1 MIPAVN
7 PPQITQISWEVLSK
21 RFTTKAVLNLSQL
34 TAIQR
39 ILLTSDGTLTDLLEC
54 YSLEPIQ
61 VIKLTEEPIFITG
74 QSPLEITPETEAT
87 ERKILL
93 HGQHSGQNWLYAE
106 SVIVNERLQQQF
118 NHGLLNS
125 NKPIGKLWTEYKVET
140 FKESLYYFSESAG
153 ELANHFGIAASEVL
167 LCRTYRV
174 FSQRQPIMLI
184 TEKFPSCF
192 YQKT

>member
-1 MIPAVN
+1 MSPAVESH
-7 PPQITQISWEVLSK
+7 QITQVSWEVLSK

-39 ILLTSDGTLTDLLEC
+39 ILLTTDGTLTDLLEC
-54 YSLEPIQ
+54 YLLEPIQ
-61 VIKLTEEPIFITG
+61 VTKLAELPILIT
-74 QSPLEITPETEAT
+74 SPNPLEIEPDTEAS

-93 HGQHSGQNWLYAE
+93 QGQHSGQNWLYAE
-106 SVIVNERLQQQF
+106 SFIVNERLQQQF
-118 NHGLLNS
+118 NHGLSNS
-125 NKPIGKLWTEYKVET
+125 NKPIGKLWSEHRVET
-140 FKESLYYFSESAG
+140 FKEALYYFSEPAG
-153 ELANHFGIAASEVL
+153 ELAGYFNIQPNDIL

-192 YQKT
+192 YQ